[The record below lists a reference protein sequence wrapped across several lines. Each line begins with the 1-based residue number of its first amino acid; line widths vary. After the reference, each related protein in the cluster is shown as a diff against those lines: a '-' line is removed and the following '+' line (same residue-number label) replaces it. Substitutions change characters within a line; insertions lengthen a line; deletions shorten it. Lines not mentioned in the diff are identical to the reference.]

1 MTNVMKN
8 EKGFTLLEIIVV
20 LAVLGALAAML
31 SPVVFRYI
39 DDANQARAQA
49 DVRTIATA
57 IQRMYSDTGRWA
69 YYADGNGATAYAST
83 TDAAY
88 LVSGT
93 CLLEGTAADNLG
105 ECITAANATLTG
117 TPLTTFLGSAAGWT
131 QADNADGLTRQ
142 LVTNEGDAGVRYN
155 ATGVGRLWK
164 GPYTDAIPAVDAWGN
179 PYLVNIGDAA
189 TSAQAVF
196 VVSAGLN
203 GVVETSA
210 STDSTT
216 NLTPGGDDI
225 IARVK

>member
-57 IQRMYSDTGRWA
+57 IQRMYADTGRWP

-83 TDAAY
+83 SDASF

-93 CLLEGTAADNLG
+93 CLLAATGTDTLGECGVTATLLGTAAG
-105 ECITAANATLTG
+105 WSLTDG
-117 TPLTTFLGSAAGWT
+117 K
-131 QADNADGLTRQ
+131 ADGLTRQ

-164 GPYTDAIPAVDAWGN
+164 GPYTDAIPSVDAWGN

>member
-39 DDANQARAQA
+39 DDANRARAQA
-49 DVRTIATA
+49 DVTTISTA
-57 IQRMYSDTGRWA
+57 IQRMYADTGRWPF
-69 YYADGNGATAYAST
+69 YADGNGATAYAAG

-88 LVSGT
+88 LVGGT
-93 CLLEGTAADNLG
+93 CLLSNTATDTLG
-105 ECITAANATLTG
+105 ECGVTATL
-117 TPLTTFLGSAAGWT
+117 LGSATGWT
-131 QADNADGLTRQ
+131 LTDKADGLTRQ
-142 LVTNEGDAGVRYN
+142 LVTNEGAAGIQYN
-155 ATGVGRLWK
+155 AATTFPRAWK
-164 GPYTDAIPAVDAWGN
+164 GPYTDSIPSVDAWGN

-196 VVSAGLN
+196 VLSAGAN
-203 GVVETSA
+203 GIVETSA
-210 STDSTT
+210 DTTSVT
-216 NLTPGGDDI
+216 NLTAGGDDI